1 MRRYLVL
8 FIAGLTVILLGS
20 INSIYAG
27 SVKAGDSHAG
37 MTDMMPQ
44 QDASL
49 LSGKV
54 VETMNS
60 GGYTYVNLDNNGKS
74 TWVAVPSANVTMGQ
88 DISFNPG
95 MVMTDFTSKSLGR
108 TFDAIVFSGGV
119 VEQSSKGGAHGSSDQ
134 TMTKAAPEKKAAA
147 IKVDKASGSDAY
159 TVAELYEKSVELDT
173 RSVSVRGEVVKVSE
187 SIMGKNWVHIQD
199 GTGTSAK
206 GTNDILVTSQDL
218 PSVGDI
224 VTANGILAKDR
235 DFGSGYKYAV
245 IVEQT
250 SIKK

>member
-1 MRRYLVL
+1 MKRFLVL
-8 FIAGLTVILLGS
+8 FIMGLTVTLMGS
-20 INSIYAG
+20 LNSIYAG
-27 SVKAGDSHAG
+27 SVKAGDPHAG
-37 MTDMMPQ
+37 MSEMMPQ
-44 QDASL
+44 QDVSS

-60 GGYTYVNLDNNGKS
+60 GGYTYVNLDNNGQS
-74 TWVAVPSANVTMGQ
+74 TWVAVTETNVTVGQ
-88 DISFNPG
+88 DISFAPG
-95 MVMTDFTSKSLGR
+95 VVMTNFTSKTLGR

-119 VEQSSKGGAHGSSDQ
+119 VEGGKGGAHGASDQ
-134 TMTKAAPEKKAAA
+134 TMTKAAPVKKAAD
-147 IKVDKASGSDAY
+147 IKVDKATGPDAY
-159 TVAELYEKSVELDT
+159 TVAELYEKSAELDT
-173 RSVSVRGEVVKVSE
+173 KSVSVRGEVVKVSE

-199 GTGTSAK
+199 GTGTAAK
-206 GTNDILVTSQDL
+206 GTNDILITSQDL

-235 DFGSGYKYAV
+235 DFGSGYKYSI